1 MADRLPPTP
10 ATRTKRKRPHRAAAS
25 RVLAAGISS
34 SLTIGIVASLQH
46 HDAAVAKAAVPPT
59 SVAVVVERPRTI
71 VRVVVRHH
79 RAKPVPTT
87 APPAPSATAAGAG
100 QAYAATSGQ
109 QGGYASAP
117 APAPVQG
124 PAAAPAPAYVPPP
137 APAPTF
143 APAPPPTTPATTV
156 SSASHP

>member
-10 ATRTKRKRPHRAAAS
+10 PARTKRKRPHRAAAS

-46 HDAAVAKAAVPPT
+46 HDAAVAKAVPPT

-87 APPAPSATAAGAG
+87 APPAFSATAAGTG

-109 QGGYASAP
+109 QGGYASGPAAAP
-117 APAPVQG
+117 APG

>member
-1 MADRLPPTP
+1 MADREPSTP

-46 HDAAVAKAAVPPT
+46 HDAAVAKAATPPT

-87 APPAPSATAAGAG
+87 APPAPSATAAGSG
-100 QAYAATSGQ
+100 QAYAAPSGQ
-109 QGGYASAP
+109 QGY

>member
-1 MADRLPPTP
+1 MADRMPSTP

-46 HDAAVAKAAVPPT
+46 HDAAVAKATIPPT

-87 APPAPSATAAGAG
+87 APLAPSATAAGSG
-100 QAYAATSGQ
+100 QAYAAPSGQ
-109 QGGYASAP
+109 QGYAP